1 MVKNFPEMP
10 NYDEYKFTIWAKV
23 KANGYGYSY
32 GWMLVQDALDCTIGG
47 WNGGDYNIYIYT
59 GHQVQPIRRIIIP
72 GRQILGLDWSL
83 P

>member
-47 WNGGDYNIYIYT
+47 WNGGDYNIYIRVTKCNQY
-59 GHQVQPIRRIIIP
+59 VALLSP
-72 GRQILGLDWSL
+72 GGKFLA
-83 P
+83 